1 MSFENQSTDAE
12 NSKPNGGST
21 NVGKA
26 KTVAS
31 KSAQAI
37 ASDTANQNTVT
48 GSGADCVEAKVQAG
62 S

>member
-1 MSFENQSTDAE
+1 MSAAQSTDAE
-12 NSKPNGGST
+12 NSKAPFTAT

-26 KTVAS
+26 KTLSS

-37 ASDTANQNTVT
+37 ARDTSNQNTVT
-48 GSGADCVEAKVQAG
+48 GSGADCVEAKVSAG